1 MGLDCGGDGWNI
13 VVCKRSSVI
22 TAGAW
27 VAFIHLGALD
37 RTLGIDR
44 LRRHLAETSPRP
56 SMDDKFDRLRR
67 APGIQQWLGCGGSS
81 RHHYHRS
88 IFFFQPPHRCPRS
101 LLCAHICVRAETTGR
116 GFGGSDR
123 SIQDTKAS
131 PNTSI
136 SLLLCRSKHNGVSAR
151 IVCVCFDRPPHK
163 GRRAKHAPRPSVFIH
178 SNPVLLSAD
187 FQ

>member
-1 MGLDCGGDGWNI
+1 M
-13 VVCKRSSVI
+13 CKRSSVI

-56 SMDDKFDRLRR
+56 SMDNKFDRLRR

-81 RHHYHRS
+81 RHHNHRS
-88 IFFFQPPHRCPRS
+88 IFFSTPRIDALVHS
-101 LLCAHICVRAETTGR
+101 YVHTHAYAQRRPAGALGDRI
-116 GFGGSDR
+116 DR
-123 SIQDTKAS
+123 SKTLKRVQT
-131 PNTSI
+131 
-136 SLLLCRSKHNGVSAR
+136 LQFLCFFVSQNVTGSR
-151 IVCVCFDRPPHK
+151 PGLCVCFDRPPHK
-163 GRRAKHAPRPSVFIH
+163 GRRAKHAPMPSVFIH